1 MEEASEYPIEKIGK
15 RMYKL
20 IEHLYDEI
28 PGVTIVLSTLIPNAK
43 PDADERIQKIVNP
56 QYERLVKNL
65 QVRQDRIV
73 LADLYPVVD
82 VEDLV
87 DGTHPNDKGYEKLA
101 QAWAEAIAEAGRKGL
116 LVKPQGLLD
125 PDNNIPMAANS
136 A

>member
-43 PDADERIQKIVNP
+43 PDADERIRKIVNP